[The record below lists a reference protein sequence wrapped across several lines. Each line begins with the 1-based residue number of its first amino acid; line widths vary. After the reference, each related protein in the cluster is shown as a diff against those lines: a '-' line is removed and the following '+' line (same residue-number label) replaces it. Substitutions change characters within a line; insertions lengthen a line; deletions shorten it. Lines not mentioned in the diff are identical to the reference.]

1 MPHEEEREA
10 RAEHSRTISL
20 LRDLRGDAD
29 YRLVAI
35 LQDQDNRTPDDLSEV
50 RRQRE
55 WIRGELDALQRR
67 IEQTINYLR

>member
-1 MPHEEEREA
+1 MPQEEQAA
-10 RAEHSRTISL
+10 RAEHARTLSL
-20 LRDLRGDAD
+20 LRDLRGDSD

-35 LQDQDNRTPDDLSEV
+35 LRDQDNRSPDDLSEV

-55 WIRGELDALQRR
+55 WVRGELDALQRR